1 MPRLENCLNLLRI
14 IEKKQ
19 KNMINTLLART
30 KKKMFPFHQSRSRE
44 KNKSI
49 DNWKTTTR
57 IGLVVLA
64 KLIFITNNKRFP
76 EVSENELVKG
86 ENKFLTTSTLKIK
99 KRGAY
104 RKFPFLCNKM
114 RTTQLSFF
122 FNRSSTFRILE
133 AYYGLLPI
141 NVLLEVG
148 HLLKKSLK
156 MGGAFKR
163 VGHLFEALW

>member
-1 MPRLENCLNLLRI
+1 
-14 IEKKQ
+14 
-19 KNMINTLLART
+19 
-30 KKKMFPFHQSRSRE
+30 MFPFHQSRSRE

-49 DNWKTTTR
+49 DNWKTTTG

-86 ENKFLTTSTLKIK
+86 ENKFLTTSALKIK
-99 KRGAY
+99 KKGAY

-122 FNRSSTFRILE
+122 FNRSSNFRILE
-133 AYYGLLPI
+133 AYYGLFPI
-141 NVLLEVG
+141 NVLLEAG